1 MISRPI
7 AELYLHY
14 DILELH
20 VSLSNGLWR
29 YETWGYPVVDSA
41 PGGAEVWAW
50 FNNGTT
56 GRRNPDPI
64 DVQFKNLCATLSGLL
79 CASLSFIDATN
90 TQEPRHSF
98 RPQFHATRGQDLT
111 IRYSNLPHEVV
122 CTENLTPW
130 KKLLPSG
137 KDTGF
142 LSLFNSDFVHSTS
155 YHAIGIHMRQMQSS
169 SGDLTLQVKQTAN
182 FVFDQIQIG
191 GKDWSLRKLFGT
203 GLQGPCPLADTSRMF
218 VDITEAQKSFDFTP
232 DFHERIVSTRGGSE
246 TVLGVFNLTPE
257 QTITHFAAVRKS
269 ESKEAV
275 PIISPPPLTALRFL
289 LSVGQERGQIV
300 TKLTNNHWSELQV
313 VLLENVPWFVP
324 IYLHTLRVTTNKG
337 VTIQPTSI
345 VYRPG
350 KQRERPYELEVAI
363 RLPSR
368 STVTVSIDFDYIFLK
383 WQEYPP
389 DANHGHYIGAATIS
403 TMLPVARN
411 YTSVPV
417 DGSLFADSFNAT
429 RSGYFLQIHTEA
441 LLLTLPTP
449 DFSMPYNVICLTC
462 TVVAL
467 AFGPIHSITTKKI
480 AIKDKKDD
488 GGGGLLGKLKKKL
501 FGDKKKKE
509 EEVEKEDSEVTLL
522 DSEDVDGDEGDTK
535 ETADSIEVEDVVQE
549 QD

>member
-1 MISRPI
+1 MSRPI

-14 DILELH
+14 DIVELH
-20 VSLSNGLWR
+20 VSLANGLWR
-29 YETWGYPVVDSA
+29 YETWGYPVIDSA

-50 FNNGTT
+50 FNNGTE

-79 CASLSFIDATN
+79 CASLSFIDGTN

-98 RPQFHATRGQDLT
+98 RPQFHVPASKKSDMAV
-111 IRYSNLPHEVV
+111 RYSNLPHEVV

-130 KKLLPSG
+130 KKLLPCG
-137 KDTGF
+137 KDLGL
-142 LSLFNSDFVHSTS
+142 LSLFNSDYVHSTS
-155 YHAIGIHMRQMQSS
+155 YHAIGIHIRQMESTRGGGS
-169 SGDLTLQVKQTAN
+169 TLEVKQTAN

-191 GKDWSLRKLFGT
+191 GKDWSFRKLFGT
-203 GLQGPCPLADTSRMF
+203 GFQGACPLAETTKLY
-218 VDITEAQKSFDFTP
+218 VDITEAKKSFDFTP
-232 DFHERIVSTRGGSE
+232 DFDERIVSTRGGSDTE
-246 TVLGVFNLTPE
+246 MGVFNLTPE
-257 QTITHFAAVRKS
+257 RSFTHLAAVRKP
-269 ESKEAV
+269 ESKDAV
-275 PIISPPPLTALRFL
+275 PIIPPPPLTAMRFL

-300 TKLTNNHWSELQV
+300 TKLTNNHWSEVQV
-313 VLLENVPWFVP
+313 VLLENIPWFVP

-337 VTIQPTSI
+337 VDIKPTAI

-350 KQRERPYELEVAI
+350 KQRERPYQLEVAV

-411 YTSVPV
+411 YTSIPI

-480 AIKDKKDD
+480 AVTDRQAS
-488 GGGGLLGKLKKKL
+488 GGLVGRLKERL
-501 FGDKKKKE
+501 FGKRAKKAE
-509 EEVEKEDSEVTLL
+509 EEAEKEDFEEVVDEMVEEEAPT
-522 DSEDVDGDEGDTK
+522 DDVQHQ
-535 ETADSIEVEDVVQE
+535 AN
-549 QD
+549 

>member
-1 MISRPI
+1 MLIFFFSVEHTHLISRPL

-14 DILELH
+14 DIVELH
-20 VSLSNGLWR
+20 VSLANGLWR
-29 YETWGYPVVDSA
+29 YETWGYPVIDSA

-50 FNNGTT
+50 FNNGTE

-79 CASLSFIDATN
+79 CASLSFIDGTN

-98 RPQFHATRGQDLT
+98 RPQFHVPAAERNNLAV
-111 IRYSNLPHEVV
+111 RYSNLPHEVV

-130 KKLLPSG
+130 KKLLPCG
-137 KDTGF
+137 KDLGF
-142 LSLFNSDFVHSTS
+142 LSLFNSDYVHSTS
-155 YHAIGIHMRQMQSS
+155 YHAIGIHMRRMQSARGGGS
-169 SGDLTLQVKQTAN
+169 TLQVKQTAN

-203 GLQGPCPLADTSRMF
+203 GLQGPCSLAESTRLF
-218 VDITEAQKSFDFTP
+218 VDVTEAQKSFDFTP
-232 DFHERIVSTRGGSE
+232 DFHERIVSTRGGSATE
-246 TVLGVFNLTPE
+246 LGVFNLTPE
-257 QTITHFAAVRKS
+257 RTITHLAAVRKA
-269 ESKEAV
+269 EAKEGVA
-275 PIISPPPLTALRFL
+275 IIPPPPLTAMRFL

-313 VLLENVPWFVP
+313 VVLENIPWFVP

-337 VTIQPTSI
+337 VVIQPTAI

-350 KQRERPYELEVAI
+350 KQRTRPYELEVAI

-411 YTSVPV
+411 YTSIPV

-429 RSGYFLQIHTEA
+429 RSGYFLQLNTEA

-480 AIKDKKDD
+480 AVKDKDKDESLV
-488 GGGGLLGKLKKKL
+488 GRVKRR
-501 FGDKKKKE
+501 FFKKKE
-509 EEVEKEDSEVTLL
+509 KVEKEDFEERAAEGNEEE
-522 DSEDVDGDEGDTK
+522 EDETEPKNTTK
-535 ETADSIEVEDVVQE
+535 
-549 QD
+549 

>member
-1 MISRPI
+1 MEHTHLISRPI
-7 AELYLHY
+7 AELYQHY
-14 DILELH
+14 DIEELH
-20 VSLSNGLWR
+20 VSLTNGLWR

-50 FNNGTT
+50 FNNGTK

-79 CASLSFIDATN
+79 CASLSFIDQTN

-98 RPQFHATRGQDLT
+98 RPQFHVPASERDSFSL
-111 IRYSNLPHEVV
+111 RYSNLPHEVV

-130 KKLLPSG
+130 KKLLPCG
-137 KDTGF
+137 RELGF
-142 LSLFNSDFVHSTS
+142 LSLFNSDYVHSTS
-155 YHAIGIHMRQMQSS
+155 YHAIGIHMRRMKSIRGGSS
-169 SGDLTLQVKQTAN
+169 FLQVKQTAN

-203 GLQGPCPLADTSRMF
+203 GFQGPCPLAESSKLY

-232 DFHERIVSTRGGSE
+232 DFHDRIVSTRGASDTE
-246 TVLGVFNLTPE
+246 LGVFDLTPE
-257 QTITHFAAVRKS
+257 RTITHFAAVRKP
-269 ESKEAV
+269 ESKETV
-275 PIISPPPLTALRFL
+275 PIIPAPPLTAMRFL

-313 VLLENVPWFVP
+313 VVLENIPWFVP
-324 IYLHTLRVTTNKG
+324 IYLHTLRLVTNKG
-337 VTIQPTSI
+337 VEIKPTAI

-411 YTSVPV
+411 YTSIPV

-480 AIKDKKDD
+480 GLKDKAEA
-488 GGGGLLGKLKKKL
+488 GGLLGKLKRK
-501 FGDKKKKE
+501 FFAKKKKE
-509 EEVEKEDSEVTLL
+509 VKEDFEEEPTNAT
-522 DSEDVDGDEGDTK
+522 SEDVQDE
-535 ETADSIEVEDVVQE
+535 
-549 QD
+549 

>member
-1 MISRPI
+1 MEHTHLISRPI

-14 DILELH
+14 DIVELH
-20 VSLSNGLWR
+20 VSLANGQWR
-29 YETWGYPVVDSA
+29 YDTWGYPVIDSA

-50 FNNGTT
+50 FNNGTE
-56 GRRNPDPI
+56 GRRNADSI
-64 DVQFKNLCATLSGLL
+64 DVQFKKLCATLSGLL
-79 CASLSFIDATN
+79 CASLSFIDKTN

-98 RPQFHATRGQDLT
+98 RPQFNVPASERENYA

-130 KKLLPSG
+130 KKLLPCG
-137 KDTGF
+137 KDMGF
-142 LSLFNSDFVHSTS
+142 LSLFNSDYVHSTS
-155 YHAIGIHMRQMQSS
+155 YHAIGIHMRNLKNSRVGGGS
-169 SGDLTLQVKQTAN
+169 TLQVKQTAN

-203 GLQGPCPLADTSRMF
+203 GFQGACPLAESTRLF
-218 VDITEAQKSFDFTP
+218 VDITEAKKHFDFTP
-232 DFHERIVSTRGGSE
+232 DFHDRIVSTRGGSE
-246 TVLGVFNLTPE
+246 TEMGVFNLTPE
-257 QTITHFAAVRKS
+257 QTITHFAAVRKPDA
-269 ESKEAV
+269 KDVV
-275 PIISPPPLTALRFL
+275 PIIPPPPLTTMRYL

-313 VLLENVPWFVP
+313 VLLENIPWFVP
-324 IYLHTLRVTTNKG
+324 IYLHTLKVTTNKG
-337 VTIQPTSI
+337 VVIKPTSI

-363 RLPSR
+363 RLPTR

-403 TMLPVARN
+403 ANLPVARN
-411 YTSVPV
+411 YTSIPV
-417 DGSLFADSFNAT
+417 DGLLFADSMNAT

-480 AIKDKKDD
+480 AIKDKKET
-488 GGGGLLGKLKKKL
+488 GSLLTKLKRKFFSKKNNTTEEK
-501 FGDKKKKE
+501 GDD
-509 EEVEKEDSEVTLL
+509 KEDFEGEVVEEI
-522 DSEDVDGDEGDTK
+522 DQPKSSRGDDT
-535 ETADSIEVEDVVQE
+535 QE
-549 QD
+549 